1 MADTECEVSKLQNRR
16 TRTLAHHVRVTAVV
30 SRVVLLRITII
41 YLATTGRS
49 IGSHIYANLH
59 LFVPSWG
66 QAMGYLIKRDRTMVQ
81 ENILLYSLIDIKV
94 ILTVGSQKKTFN
106 TREFRSAKASLHT
119 VTTQRLPI
127 F

>member
-1 MADTECEVSKLQNRR
+1 MIVLFGFNVIHSVFLPTRMADAECEVSKLTNRL

-59 LFVPSWG
+59 LFVPCWG

-81 ENILLYSLIDIKV
+81 ENV
-94 ILTVGSQKKTFN
+94 IIFFN
-106 TREFRSAKASLHT
+106 RY
-119 VTTQRLPI
+119 
-127 F
+127 